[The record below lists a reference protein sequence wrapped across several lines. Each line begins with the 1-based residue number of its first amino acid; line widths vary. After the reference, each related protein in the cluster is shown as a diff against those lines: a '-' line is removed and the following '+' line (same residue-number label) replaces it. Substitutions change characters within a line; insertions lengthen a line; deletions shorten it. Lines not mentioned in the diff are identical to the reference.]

1 MSETEAAEA
10 GSGKQNVLARKLA
23 ATKEGVGALA
33 SSLTLKA
40 LRRSVARAAA
50 DLCDLPIAVLAAR
63 QANRIPE
70 DLAQNLSDKD
80 LLVVLDCP
88 QGRMGAASMD
98 AATVTALI
106 QQQTIGAV
114 IGKAPDARNYTPTDA
129 AMTAEFLERTFA
141 KVMAMLEGHA
151 DQTIFSGYRFGAQVE
166 NVRSLV
172 LGMEAEDYRV
182 IELNLDLACGAMQ
195 GVMKLILPE
204 PTAEELQDGQGGGAQ
219 GPSLGGNMGA
229 IRAELSAV
237 LCKMRVPLNEF
248 AGLKVGD
255 TLPLDQAFL
264 YETDL
269 LTIGGQQVAQGRL
282 GQMNGARAVRLNQP
296 RTRLVGDAG
305 GDDAGFSDGAGVNP
319 AAGMAPAIDM
329 GIAAQGLQE
338 PMDDMG
344 LPALDT
350 APALEGGGLDL
361 EGGAGNLMDGLDGGF
376 DAGMGGGLDGG
387 MDPVDM
393 GGFGS
398 DGALGMDGLDGGL
411 PDLPDLP
418 GGGLPDLPDLPAN
431 GLGDFDSGDAAAE
444 ISQLAGLDG
453 ALPGSS

>member
-1 MSETEAAEA
+1 MSETDPAQAS
-10 GSGKQNVLARKLA
+10 SGKQNVLARKLA

-50 DLCDLPIAVLAAR
+50 DLCDLPVTVLAAR
-63 QANRIPE
+63 QSNRIPE
-70 DLAQNLSDKD
+70 DLPETLSDKD

-106 QQQTIGAV
+106 QMQTIGTV
-114 IGKAPDARNYTPTDA
+114 IGSAPDERNYTPTDA
-129 AMTAEFLERTFA
+129 AMTAEFLERAFA
-141 KVMAMLEGHA
+141 KVVATLEGQG
-151 DQTIFSGYRFGAQVE
+151 DQKIFSGYRFGAQVE

-204 PTAEELQDGQGGGAQ
+204 PTAEELQDGKAKGT

-237 LCKMRVPLNEF
+237 LCKMRVPLQEF
-248 AGLKVGD
+248 ASLKEGD
-255 TLPLDQAFL
+255 MLPLDAAFL

-269 LTIGGQQVAQGRL
+269 LTIGGQSVAQGRL

-296 RTRLVGDAG
+296 QTGMPVDTGTDS
-305 GDDAGFSDGAGVNP
+305 FSEGAGAAPEALP
-319 AAGMAPAIDM
+319 AAAPALDL
-329 GIAAQGLQE
+329 GIAAQGLQD
-338 PMDDMG
+338 PMADAGLPMLDAAPALDAGGLDMG
-344 LPALDT
+344 SDLPAL
-350 APALEGGGLDL
+350 GGMGDEL
-361 EGGAGNLMDGLDGGF
+361 GAGLGGDAAAPLDMLGLDGDDGL
-376 DAGMGGGLDGG
+376 GLDGG
-387 MDPVDM
+387 M
-393 GGFGS
+393 
-398 DGALGMDGLDGGL
+398 GM
-411 PDLPDLP
+411 
-418 GGGLPDLPDLPAN
+418 GGGLPDLPDLPAAD
-431 GLGDFDSGDAAAE
+431 LGDFDPGDAAME
-444 ISQLAGLDG
+444 ISQLAGLDN
-453 ALPGSS
+453 AAPGGL

>member
-10 GSGKQNVLARKLA
+10 GSGKQGVLARKLA
-23 ATKEGVGALA
+23 ATKEGVGALS

-50 DLCDLPIAVLAAR
+50 DLCDLPMAVLAAR

-88 QGRMGAASMD
+88 HGRMGAASMD

-106 QQQTIGAV
+106 QQQTIGTV
-114 IGKAPDARNYTPTDA
+114 MGKAPDERNYTPTDA
-129 AMTAEFLERTFA
+129 AMTSEFLERTFT
-141 KVMAMLEGHA
+141 KVVAMLDGHA
-151 DQTIFSGYRFGAQVE
+151 DQAIFTGYRFGAQVE

-182 IELNLDLACGAMQ
+182 IELTLDLACGAMQ

-204 PTAEELQDGQGGGAQ
+204 PTAEELQESSGNGAN
-219 GPSLGGNMGA
+219 GPSLGGNMGS

-269 LTIGGQQVAQGRL
+269 LTIGGQPIAQGRL
-282 GQMNGARAVRLNQP
+282 GQMNGSRAVRLNQP
-296 RTRLVGDAG
+296 RTKLVGDAG
-305 GDDAGFSDGAGVNP
+305 ALDAGFSDGAGPEP
-319 AAGMAPAIDM
+319 AAAMPPAIDM
-329 GIAAQGLQE
+329 GIAAQGLQD
-338 PMDDMG
+338 PMDDAG
-344 LPALDT
+344 LPVLEA
-350 APALEGGGLDL
+350 APGLGGGMDFD
-361 EGGAGNLMDGLDGGF
+361 GGAADLMSGLDGGL
-376 DAGMGGGLDGG
+376 DGAMDPMDLGGLGG
-387 MDPVDM
+387 
-393 GGFGS
+393 
-398 DGALGMDGLDGGL
+398 DGALAMDGLDGGL

-418 GGGLPDLPDLPAN
+418 GGGM
-431 GLGDFDSGDAAAE
+431 GDFDAGDAAAE

-453 ALPGSS
+453 VLPENS